1 MWKWIPVPKGI
12 ALAAFLL
19 PWMTVSCSGQT
30 IAKATGFG
38 LAFGQISF
46 LGQAAQRT
54 NDTSINIWLILAL
67 IAIAGG
73 LYLLLTKGREK
84 AKHVLGTAVAALV
97 LIFMGTS
104 RYSKSAAMSEASG
117 DGSAYGLDKAAL
129 SMIEVSWQ
137 FGYWLAIVALIVAAV
152 MSWLVMAGKDDEA
165 EAKLRA
171 MASQASDSMRSSQS
185 PTDTTSS
192 SKEDAENKPK

>member
-1 MWKWIPVPKGI
+1 MWKWIPVPKGL

-73 LYLLLTKGREK
+73 LYLLLTKEKDK
-84 AKHVLGTAVAALV
+84 AKHVLGTTVAALV

-137 FGYWLAIVALIVAAV
+137 FGYWLATIALIVAAV
-152 MSWLVMAGKDDEA
+152 MSWLVLAGKDDEA

-171 MASQASDSMRSSQS
+171 MTSNAADSMKSSQR
-185 PTDTTSS
+185 PADTPSS
-192 SKEDAENKPK
+192 DEDNGGKKD